1 MAINK
6 TDLGSI
12 TADIIKINETVEI
25 LDLDTNEV
33 GQRLEEMG
41 FWPGKSIQL
50 LISAPFGDPLA
61 FKLDNTIIALRKA
74 EAKLIRVKVATTA
87 A

>member
-1 MAINK
+1 LIS
-6 TDLGSI
+6 L
-12 TADIIKINETVEI
+12 TADSIRINETVEI
-25 LDLDTNEV
+25 LELDSNDT
-33 GQRLEEMG
+33 GQRLGEMG

-61 FKLDNTIIALRKA
+61 FRVDNTIIALRKE
-74 EAKLIRVKVATTA
+74 EAKLIRVKVANTA